1 MVYIHTHTM
10 EYYLAFK
17 NKRILFYVTAWM
29 SLEDIMLSE
38 MNSHRTES
46 RMAVASASR
55 EGK

>member
-1 MVYIHTHTM
+1 MHTHTM
-10 EYYLAFK
+10 EYYLTFK

-38 MNSHRTES
+38 MNFHRMES
-46 RMAVASASR
+46 RMAVASANR